1 MNSDEQI
8 KLCEVGSGCR
18 DEGSRD
24 GRQISSNAQSAGGL
38 AYLA

>member
-1 MNSDEQI
+1 MNTDEQI
-8 KLCEVGSGCR
+8 KLCEAGTDCR

-24 GRQISSNAQSAGGL
+24 GRQMSSNAQPADGL